1 MPLWPYI
8 RDAITHA
15 TGVRFRAHRHRKV
28 SGGCINRAYI
38 FKGNFKGN
46 AKTYFIKPNTANR
59 IGMFQAETTG
69 LLELSR
75 AQASRTPR
83 TRYERAL
90 PKTIASSSWHTSKSM
105 FTAIWPLLAAAC
117 SPASHARQAL

>member
-8 RDAITHA
+8 SDAITHA

-38 FKGNFKGN
+38 FKGN

-59 IGMFQAETTG
+59 IGMFQAETTD

-75 AQASRTPR
+75 AQAIRTPP
-83 TRYERAL
+83 Y
-90 PKTIASSSWHTSKSM
+90 
-105 FTAIWPLLAAAC
+105 AI
-117 SPASHARQAL
+117 